1 MEGYKLDLVI
11 VTGLSGAG
19 KSQAADV
26 LEDIGYYCIDNIPP
40 MLIESIIDLGLKSQD
55 KLSKIAVIT
64 DLRVGEM
71 FNETEAVIERLKKSD
86 INPKILFL
94 DASDAVITRRY
105 KENRRTHPLC
115 NYENIS
121 ILDAVKKER
130 SRLNFIKSISDFVID
145 TTLLSNQQ
153 LKQRVLNTFL
163 SNNSESMK
171 VQCVSFGNK
180 YGPFYEADLLFDVR
194 CLPNP
199 FYDETLKKLTGLDRR
214 IKDYVLNSQES
225 KEFVARLLSFIDYSL
240 PLYVKEGKSQ
250 LIIAVGCTGG
260 KHRSVTIAELI
271 CEHLKENDYL
281 AVSTHRDI
289 EK

>member
-105 KENRRTHPLC
+105 KENRR
-115 NYENIS
+115 
-121 ILDAVKKER
+121 
-130 SRLNFIKSISDFVID
+130 
-145 TTLLSNQQ
+145 
-153 LKQRVLNTFL
+153 
-163 SNNSESMK
+163 
-171 VQCVSFGNK
+171 
-180 YGPFYEADLLFDVR
+180 
-194 CLPNP
+194 
-199 FYDETLKKLTGLDRR
+199 
-214 IKDYVLNSQES
+214 
-225 KEFVARLLSFIDYSL
+225 
-240 PLYVKEGKSQ
+240 
-250 LIIAVGCTGG
+250 
-260 KHRSVTIAELI
+260 
-271 CEHLKENDYL
+271 
-281 AVSTHRDI
+281 RD
-289 EK
+289 